1 MHAQLQKI
9 QLKLMI
15 ILTAEIRIRI
25 PGLMSVYNIICVL
38 YCCNS
43 QICQYLNLRK
53 RRAHRCDS
61 KVLHSLLLLS
71 WSLVH
76 TIGLRLSSL
85 LSLLS
90 FIHYPP
96 PPASNSWHDVT
107 LVRWM
112 YNCAFPIIPPYP
124 LISSPLS
131 PPPPPPHIPS
141 VSLAVCLCSISV
153 CSAKPV
159 GKWSLSFISVL
170 LRMDKHCINNLYYYY
185 VTNGTSL
192 LI

>member
-9 QLKLMI
+9 HLKLMI

-85 LSLLS
+85 LSPIFYTLPPTPRFQLMTWCNFGSMNVQLCFSYHSTLS
-90 FIHYPP
+90 LNFLSSFSSSSSSH
-96 PPASNSWHDVT
+96 
-107 LVRWM
+107 
-112 YNCAFPIIPPYP
+112 P
-124 LISSPLS
+124 LCVSSCLS
-131 PPPPPPHIPS
+131 
-141 VSLAVCLCSISV
+141 V
-153 CSAKPV
+153 
-159 GKWSLSFISVL
+159 
-170 LRMDKHCINNLYYYY
+170 
-185 VTNGTSL
+185 
-192 LI
+192 